1 MVSFTWVVV
10 AKHWGKPL
18 TLSED
23 ASSKGLGAVLHQD
36 GKPLVYVSRALTP
49 TQQRYAYQ
57 LFSAEIR
64 FVCHVVCH
72 VPEYP
77 RVPEFPRPTSSIP
90 TSPSLTSLSLH
101 VPKSSRPRVFTSPS
115 LRVPRPTS
123 PRPASPRPMFP
134 RPTSPSLTS
143 PSLTSPSLTSP
154 SLTSPVPVPLPVSL
168 FVSLI
173 LLTRL
178 LLMRSL

>member
-1 MVSFTWVVV
+1 MYQEHSRQ
-10 AKHWGKPL
+10 
-18 TLSED
+18 LSS
-23 ASSKGLGAVLHQD
+23 AMPISYSAQKLGL
-36 GKPLVYVSRALTP
+36 
-49 TQQRYAYQ
+49 
-57 LFSAEIR
+57 
-64 FVCHVVCH
+64 FV
-72 VPEYP
+72 
-77 RVPEFPRPTSSIP
+77 
-90 TSPSLTSLSLH
+90 TSPSIHASPSSRVPRLRFPRLRVSRPWVFKSLSLQ

-123 PRPASPRPMFP
+123 PRPTSPRPMFP

-154 SLTSPVPVPLPVSL
+154 VPVPVSL

-178 LLMRSL
+178 LLMRSLKNTAHVSK

>member
-1 MVSFTWVVV
+1 MYQEHSRQ
-10 AKHWGKPL
+10 
-18 TLSED
+18 LSS
-23 ASSKGLGAVLHQD
+23 AMPISYSAQKLGL
-36 GKPLVYVSRALTP
+36 
-49 TQQRYAYQ
+49 
-57 LFSAEIR
+57 
-64 FVCHVVCH
+64 FVTS
-72 VPEYP
+72 EYP

-90 TSPSLTSLSLH
+90 TSPSLTSLSLQ

-123 PRPASPRPMFP
+123 PRPTSPRPMFP

-154 SLTSPVPVPLPVSL
+154 VPVPVSL

-178 LLMRSL
+178 LLMRSLKNTAHVSK

>member
-1 MVSFTWVVV
+1 MVSSTWFVV

-64 FVCHVVCH
+64 FVCHV
-72 VPEYP
+72 PEYP

-90 TSPSLTSLSLH
+90 TSPSLTSLSLQ

-123 PRPASPRPMFP
+123 PRPTSPRPMFP

-154 SLTSPVPVPLPVSL
+154 VPVPVSL

-178 LLMRSL
+178 LSMRSLKNTAHVSK